1 MSELT
6 QYRYEAVVKLE
17 VNPVRY
23 AWSKEHFIAQVIEEY
38 GNDNFHVERG
48 DFVSINTEHP
58 NEESELRKTNN
69 A

>member
-23 AWSKEHFIAQVIEEY
+23 AWSKEHFMAQVIEEY
-38 GNDNFHVERG
+38 SNDNFHICPS
-48 DFVSINTEHP
+48 DFSEIDTDNP
-58 NEESELRKTNN
+58 NEEEEDSCTS
-69 A
+69 